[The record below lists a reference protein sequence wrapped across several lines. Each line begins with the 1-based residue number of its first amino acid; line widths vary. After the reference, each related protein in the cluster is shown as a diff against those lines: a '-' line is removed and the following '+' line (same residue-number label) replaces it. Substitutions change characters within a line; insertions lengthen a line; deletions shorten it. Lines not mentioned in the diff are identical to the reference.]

1 MFFNPVLLVYS
12 LQTFC
17 FVFSLSF
24 FPFLMRVTSRTF
36 LQMSVEPI
44 LDESSFDETNV
55 SLLSTTL
62 LSATS
67 PLSPASNKIIMRNV
81 IHEYIDEVVALLEH
95 LYEFKD
101 PGLPYIYPQA
111 VRDTLDGVI
120 AWMNEEDQPEIAL
133 RLALERLEEEMASCG
148 VALYLELQTKEARKN
163 YRIALENFTEWLHQK
178 QHKTGADQPLT
189 DAERFVMT
197 DFVEV
202 ERRWASRADTALA
215 PRREFAERIR
225 TIQQLRND
233 EAESKLQD
241 DMLAALS
248 LNDGLAARRRRLYEH
263 VGRRAAMLRST
274 PKDNLSLKQRRDCK
288 TIASAV
294 MLWIDE
300 HRDDPATIDE
310 LADQLQRVCETSQET
325 SAAAD
330 IVARRNEV
338 MEMLDF
344 LRSSLMCPP
353 ICEALG
359 ADRAEALSFIVG
371 KSEGW
376 LEDHPNPTI
385 QTLEKFVE
393 SLRLAASKYGLSP
406 PTVDAPVPL
415 PPGSELTTE
424 TAVTSAGVGGPTPH
438 QTAATIRNASA
449 VYAEQVLVMN
459 IACVLLEE
467 LQVLRVACA
476 AGDASAFIARRI
488 APIQLEVEDVLHD
501 PMAMKD
507 GAAPLLRRYKVLLQ
521 SVRVEAAKVQV
532 PPSCWAHVLP
542 FETVELED

>member
-1 MFFNPVLLVYS
+1 M
-12 LQTFC
+12 TA
-17 FVFSLSF
+17 
-24 FPFLMRVTSRTF
+24 
-36 LQMSVEPI
+36 VEAV
-44 LDESSFDETNV
+44 LDESCFDDTNV

-62 LSATS
+62 LSTTS
-67 PLSPASNKIIMRNV
+67 PSSPASNKIIMRNV

-95 LYEFKD
+95 LYEFTD

-111 VRDTLDGVI
+111 VRDTMDGVI
-120 AWMNEEDQPEIAL
+120 SWMNEEDHPEISL

-178 QHKTGADQPLT
+178 QHKTGSDQPLT
-189 DAERFVMT
+189 EAERFIMT
-197 DFVEV
+197 DYAEV
-202 ERRWASRADTALA
+202 ERRWASRADTAVA

-233 EAESKLQD
+233 EAEGKLQD

-288 TIASAV
+288 SISTGV
-294 MLWIDE
+294 MVWIDE
-300 HRDDPATIDE
+300 HRDDPTTLDE

-338 MEMLDF
+338 LEMLDF

-353 ICEALG
+353 ICDALG
-359 ADRAEALSFIVG
+359 PDRTEALSFIVG
-371 KSEGW
+371 KSESW
-376 LEDHPNPTI
+376 LEEHSNPTI

-393 SLRLAASKYGLSP
+393 SLRLSASKYGLSP
-406 PTVDAPVPL
+406 PTIDAPVPL
-415 PPGSELTTE
+415 PPGSDLSGGATDDSTTK
-424 TAVTSAGVGGPTPH
+424 SSVGGPTPH
-438 QTAATIRNASA
+438 QTASKIRDASA
-449 VYAEQVLVMN
+449 VYAEQVLAMN

-476 AGDASAFIARRI
+476 AGDAAAFIARRI
-488 APIQLEVEDVLHD
+488 APLQLEVEDVLND

-507 GAAPLLRRYKVLLQ
+507 GAAPLLRRYKLLLQ
-521 SVRVEAAKVQV
+521 AVRTDAAKVQV